1 MNRGPAVATRARRSV
16 LPLVALALAAAVLA
30 RAGVPPVWAPW
41 VHRAVTTSMAETK
54 VPGLSVAVVSG
65 GVLRWSAG
73 YGLADVENQ
82 VPARADTVY
91 RWASVSKPVTAVAV
105 MQLAGRGKID
115 LDARIQTYV
124 PTYPEKPWPVTPRQL
139 LSHLGGVRHYRGEER
154 AGTRH
159 YARFTEAFH
168 VFRDDP
174 LVCEPGTKHVYS
186 TYGYNLLG
194 AAVEGASGRPFI
206 GYVDENVF
214 RPAGM
219 TTARAGD
226 LEPIIPRRA
235 RGYVRV
241 RGGTLRNSRPA
252 DPSNKT
258 PGGGL
263 CGSAEDAARFAAAL
277 MGGRLLPGG
286 SRAAMFTPQ
295 KTRDG
300 RTTDYGL
307 GWSLL
312 RDTGR
317 LEVCHA
323 GHTEGVSTMLYV
335 LPDRQFAVALM
346 ANLEDVPLLPLAR
359 QIAGHVAP

>member
-1 MNRGPAVATRARRSV
+1 M
-16 LPLVALALAAAVLA
+16 
-30 RAGVPPVWAPW
+30 
-41 VHRAVTTSMAETK
+41 
-54 VPGLSVAVVSG
+54 SVAVVSG

-105 MQLAGRGKID
+105 MQLAGRKKID
-115 LDARIQTYV
+115 MDAPIQTYV
-124 PTYPEKPWPVTPRQL
+124 PSFPEKKWPVTSRL
-139 LSHLGGVRHYRGEER
+139 LLAHLGGVRHYQGDER
-154 AGTRH
+154 ASTRH
-159 YARFTEAFH
+159 YAHFTEAFH

-194 AAVEGASGRPFI
+194 AAVEDASGRPFI
-206 GYVDENVF
+206 GYVYENIF
-214 RPAGM
+214 RPSGM

-241 RGGTLRNSRPA
+241 GRGALRNSRPA
-252 DPSNKT
+252 DLSNKT

-263 CGSAEDAARFAAAL
+263 CGTAEDAARFAAAL
-277 MGGRLLPGG
+277 MSGKLLPADA
-286 SRAAMFTPQ
+286 RASMFTRQ

-300 RTTDYGL
+300 RAIDYGL

-312 RDTGR
+312 RDNGR

-323 GHTEGVSTMLYV
+323 GHTDGVSTMLYM
-335 LPDRQFAVALM
+335 LPDREFAVALM
-346 ANLEDVPLLPLAR
+346 ANLEDVSLLALAR
-359 QIAGHVAP
+359 EIAGHVAP